1 MDLGVVLQALVQG
14 LQMGAIYAL
23 VTLSMTLIFSV
34 SGLLNFAH
42 GDLMVLAMYVA
53 YLAYSVFGLD
63 PYLSAAF
70 IAMLFFG
77 LGLVLFRFFVKPTLD
92 SGVLAGAQLT
102 LGFVFVIQN
111 GILLGFGGDYI
122 SVPTM
127 LSNRNLTLGTLSLP
141 WSLLTGSVTALGLGG
156 LLYFVLMKTDYGRQV
171 RAITQNRDAAALM
184 GVPIGRVQAIAFALG
199 LALLGLTGPLIV
211 AQFTLTPAMG
221 LDFTLLAL
229 IVMVFGG
236 IGNFIGT
243 MVAGLIIGIV
253 EGLGS
258 LYFGG
263 TVGAMVPYSVLILVL
278 LFRPHG
284 LFGEH

>member
-1 MDLGVVLQALVQG
+1 MAWDVVLQALVQG

-42 GDLMVLAMYVA
+42 GDLLVLAMYVA
-53 YLAYSVFGLD
+53 YLVYKTLGID
-63 PYLSAAF
+63 PYLSAVL
-70 IAMLFFG
+70 IAILFFG

-92 SGVLAGAQLT
+92 AGLLAGAQLT
-102 LGFVFVIQN
+102 LGFLFVIQN

-122 SVPTM
+122 SVPTV
-127 LSNRNLTLGTLSLP
+127 LSNRNLALGPLSLP
-141 WSLLTGSVTALGLGG
+141 WPLLTGSVTALVLGG
-156 LLYFVLMKTDYGRQV
+156 LLYLALMKTDYGRQV
-171 RAITQNRDAAALM
+171 RAITQHRDAAALM
-184 GVPIGRVQAIAFALG
+184 GVPIGRVQATAFALG
-199 LALLGLTGPLIV
+199 LALLGLTGPLLV
-211 AQFTLTPAMG
+211 AQFTLTPTMG

-236 IGNFIGT
+236 TGNFIGT
-243 MVAGLIIGIV
+243 MIAGVIIGV
-253 EGLGS
+253 AEGLGS

-263 TVGAMVPYSVLILVL
+263 TVGAMVPYSILILVL
-278 LFRPHG
+278 LFRPYG

>member
-1 MDLGVVLQALVQG
+1 MAWEVVLQALVQG

-53 YLAYSVFGLD
+53 YLVYRVFGLD
-63 PYLSAAF
+63 PYLSAAL

-77 LGLVLFRFFVKPTLD
+77 LGFVLFRLFVRPTLD

-127 LSNRNLTLGTLSLP
+127 LSNRNLALGPLSLP
-141 WSLLTGSVTALGLGG
+141 WPLLTGSVTALGLGG
-156 LLYFVLMKTDYGRQV
+156 LLFFVLMKTDYGRQV

-184 GVPIGRVQAIAFALG
+184 GVPIARVQAIAFALG

-243 MVAGLIIGIV
+243 MVAGVIV
-253 EGLGS
+253 GVAEGLGS

-263 TVGAMVPYSVLILVL
+263 TVGAMVPYSILILVL

-284 LFGEH
+284 LLGEH

>member
-1 MDLGVVLQALVQG
+1 MAWEVVLQALVQG

-53 YLAYSVFGLD
+53 YLVYRVFGLD
-63 PYLSAAF
+63 PYLSAAL
-70 IAMLFFG
+70 IAILFFG
-77 LGLVLFRFFVKPTLD
+77 LGFVLFRFFVRPTLD

-127 LSNRNLTLGTLSLP
+127 LSNRNFALGPLSLP
-141 WSLLTGSVTALGLGG
+141 WPLLTGSVTALGLGG
-156 LLYFVLMKTDYGRQV
+156 LLFFVLMKTDYGRQV

-184 GVPIGRVQAIAFALG
+184 GVPIARVQAIAFALG

-243 MVAGLIIGIV
+243 MVAGVIV
-253 EGLGS
+253 GVAEGLGS

-263 TVGAMVPYSVLILVL
+263 TVGAMVPYSILILVL

-284 LFGEH
+284 LLGEH

>member
-1 MDLGVVLQALVQG
+1 MTWEVVLQALMQG

-23 VTLSMTLIFSV
+23 ITLSMTLIFSV

-53 YLAYSVFGLD
+53 YLASRTFGLD

-70 IAMLFFG
+70 IAVLFFG
-77 LGLVLFRFFVKPTLD
+77 LGFVLFRFFVKPTLD

-127 LSNRNLTLGTLSLP
+127 LSNRNFALGPISLP
-141 WSLLTGSVTALGLGG
+141 LPLLTASIAALGLGG
-156 LLYFVLMKTDYGRQV
+156 LLFFVLMKTDYGRQV

-184 GVPIGRVQAIAFALG
+184 GVPIARVQAIAFALG

-243 MVAGLIIGIV
+243 MVAGVLIGV
-253 EGLGS
+253 AEGLGS

-263 TVGAMVPYSVLILVL
+263 TVGAMVPYSILILVL

-284 LFGEH
+284 LLGEH

>member
-1 MDLGVVLQALVQG
+1 
-14 LQMGAIYAL
+14 MGAIYAL

-53 YLAYSVFGLD
+53 YLVYKIFGLD
-63 PYLSAAF
+63 PYLSAAL
-70 IAMLFFG
+70 IAILFFG
-77 LGLVLFRFFVKPTLD
+77 LGFVLFRFFVKPTLD

-127 LSNRNLTLGTLSLP
+127 LSNRNLALGPLSLP
-141 WSLLTGSVTALGLGG
+141 WPLLTGSVTALGLGG

-171 RAITQNRDAAALM
+171 RAITQNPDAAALM
-184 GVPIGRVQAIAFALG
+184 GVPIARVQAVAFALG

-243 MVAGLIIGIV
+243 MVAGVIV
-253 EGLGS
+253 GVAEGLGS

-263 TVGAMVPYSVLILVL
+263 TVGAMVPYSILILVL

-284 LFGEH
+284 LLGEH

>member
-1 MDLGVVLQALVQG
+1 
-14 LQMGAIYAL
+14 MGAIYAL

-53 YLAYSVFGLD
+53 YLVYKIFGLD
-63 PYLSAAF
+63 PYLSAAL

-77 LGLVLFRFFVKPTLD
+77 LGFVLFRFFVKPTLD

-127 LSNRNLTLGTLSLP
+127 LSNHNLALGPLSLP
-141 WSLLTGSVTALGLGG
+141 WPLLTGSVTALGLGG

-171 RAITQNRDAAALM
+171 RAITQNPDAAALM
-184 GVPIGRVQAIAFALG
+184 GVPIARVQAVAFALG

-243 MVAGLIIGIV
+243 MVAGVIV
-253 EGLGS
+253 GVAEGLGS

-263 TVGAMVPYSVLILVL
+263 TVGAMVPYSILILVL

-284 LFGEH
+284 LLGEH